1 MARIIGDLGSEK
13 TLIREL
19 NSFGIHSLRNLNEVE
34 RHIKN
39 SVSDLQVLKEA
50 ERKKIHEE
58 IEELKSKHSE
68 LVSNKSA
75 QQAERTRQLTNERN
89 YLDDRVKT
97 LSVPSSN
104 FFVRFFRRFLFWRA
118 NRRLRNLENNF
129 DDEVNKPLVSLNNKI
144 GALEMQIANAHATFE
159 DELLR
164 RIDPHILNKE
174 RIDKALEHAG
184 KWLVGARGEREVV
197 QSLTSLPDSFVV
209 INDVIL
215 HFKPPLR
222 TDNGPRFQC
231 QADHVVVG
239 PNGVF
244 NIETKY
250 WSERSVQNLD
260 LRSPVEQ
267 IKITGKG
274 LWREL
279 NGAIR
284 GRQIKLNK
292 HHWGDTN
299 INVRNL
305 LVMVGAMPD
314 ADFQMVKLLSIER
327 LRGYIEYFDPVF
339 EVDEVE
345 SIVFWITSASHDSVK
360 RSA

>member
-1 MARIIGDLGSEK
+1 LARIIGDLGSEK
-13 TLIREL
+13 ALIREL
-19 NSFGIHSLRNLNEVE
+19 NSFGIYSLRNLIDVE
-34 RHIKN
+34 NHIKN
-39 SVSDLQVLKEA
+39 SASDLQALKET
-50 ERKKIHEE
+50 EREKIHDE
-58 IEELKSKHSE
+58 IEVFKSKHRE
-68 LVSNKSA
+68 LVLEKSI

-89 YLDDRVKT
+89 YLDDRVKM

-104 FFVRFFRRFLFWRA
+104 FFVRIFRMFLCWFA
-118 NRRLRNLENNF
+118 NRRLRSIEANF
-129 DDEVNKPLVSLNNKI
+129 DREVNKPLVSLNTKI
-144 GALEMQIANAHATFE
+144 SDLETQIANAQANFD

-164 RIDPHILNKE
+164 RIEPSILKKE
-174 RIDKALEHAG
+174 SIDKALERSG

-197 QSLTSLPDSFVV
+197 QSLANLPDSFVV
-209 INDVIL
+209 INDVVL

-222 TDNGPRFQC
+222 TESGLRFQC

-267 IKITGKG
+267 IKIAGKG

-314 ADFQMVKLLSIER
+314 ADFQMVKLLPIER
-327 LRGYIEYFDPVF
+327 LRGYIEYFDPIF

-345 SIVFWITSASHDSVK
+345 SIVFWITSASQDSLK
-360 RSA
+360 HSA